1 MKLKPLESEIQK
13 SIIDYLKIK
22 KHFFMKI
29 NTVGI
34 YKKATGSYIPSQSVG
49 APDILVFTDG
59 GYTVCLEI
67 KTKTGKLSEYQ
78 KLWKQKAEDVGMEY
92 YIIHNLNELQEI
104 GL

>member
-1 MKLKPLESEIQK
+1 MKKELEKDIQK
-13 SIIDYLKIK
+13 SVIDYLKIK
-22 KHFFMKI
+22 KHFFMKV

-67 KTKTGKLSEYQ
+67 KTKTGKLS
-78 KLWKQKAEDVGMEY
+78 
-92 YIIHNLNELQEI
+92 
-104 GL
+104 